1 MSRAMV
7 TARPRAEQVA
17 VDASSALWRRRP
29 EVGAAR
35 DAPLPAAVARR
46 SGTGPVVGRSPCDAC
61 GFAGDFSAVPAHG
74 ASPAEFEGDEVDAGL
89 LADRERADQE
99 TNPDPD
105 RGDRGQRATP
115 TVEPRCGCG
124 RSAPHGECAS
134 CRQSR
139 GLIQRSGRT
148 TTAREAPAS
157 VHDVLHTPGRA
168 FDRTTRAAFESSFGE
183 SFGHV
188 RLHDDARAHASA
200 QAIGAR
206 AYTVGEHM
214 VFGAGALTSETL
226 AGRHLLAH
234 ELTHVLQQ
242 RSSSPSPDV
251 GLAIGR
257 PYDAVEGEA
266 DRTAHAVTSGGE
278 VPQRFRA
285 AGAVVQRA
293 CGAAAIGARAAEC
306 ADRDPVF
313 VTGHPLFR
321 FDVNCDDFA
330 AGEEAR
336 LRGVAAALPAS
347 GPIVVHGYA
356 STDGDPDFNE
366 HLSCARARRAEAVL
380 SGPGGAGIDPAR
392 VTTERHG
399 PTPGP
404 AADRR
409 SVVIEAAAP
418 VPVPPGPPPTPLT
431 VAFTRVQADT
441 SPAGMPDRIPPRVD
455 TVVGVGVVGWHPP
468 LLPVTLRVDGAGGG
482 NGEATINGAAT
493 VDVTASTAVNLRGTT
508 QTTPGNAGNL
518 HLVAEQGGARLATSN
533 AFSVSAIP
541 QNFSITFNSLVT
553 GARRGIRVNNHW
565 ESDSGVVADL
575 DQAERS
581 EQVEYGAGTG
591 IFAGVTGVNSGYL
604 PAHNPPRV
612 DRHSIAAAALTG
624 AGTLT
629 ANQTFIFRDHRTG
642 AADIPVRNS
651 GFLIERRATPFLGVV
666 LFTTSKSGAAVTA
679 NGFASAAGAGAVSRT
694 QIV

>member
-1 MSRAMV
+1 MSWTIV
-7 TARPRAEQVA
+7 TARPRAERKT

-29 EVGAAR
+29 ESGAAR
-35 DAPLPAAVARR
+35 DTQGPATVARR
-46 SGTGPVVGRSPCDAC
+46 SGTGPVVGRSPFDAR
-61 GFAGDFSAVPAHG
+61 GFAGDFGAVPAHG
-74 ASPAEFEGDEVDAGL
+74 ASPAEFEGDEGDGPGL
-89 LADRERADQE
+89 LADREPADHGAVSE
-99 TNPDPD
+99 LD
-105 RGDRGQRATP
+105 RGHAATP

-134 CRQSR
+134 CRQTR
-139 GLIQRSGRT
+139 GLIQRNGRT
-148 TTAREAPAS
+148 TPAREAPAS
-157 VHDVLHTPGRA
+157 VHEVLRTPGRA
-168 FDRTTRAAFESSFGE
+168 FDRTTRAAFESRFGQSFD
-183 SFGHV
+183 HV

-242 RSSSPSPDV
+242 RSASPSPGV

-257 PYDAVEGEA
+257 PHDAAEGEA
-266 DRTAHAVTSGGE
+266 DRTAHAVASGKGD
-278 VPQRFRA
+278 VPQRFTA
-285 AGAVVQRA
+285 AGALVQRA

-306 ADRDPVF
+306 ADRDPLF
-313 VTGHPLFR
+313 VTGHPVFR

-336 LRGVAAALPAS
+336 LRGVAAALPAA

-431 VAFTRVQADT
+431 VAFTRVRADT

-455 TVVGVGVVGWHPP
+455 TIVGVGVVGWHPP
-468 LLPVTLRVDGAGGG
+468 LLPVTLSIDGAGGG

-518 HLVAEQGGARLATSN
+518 HLVAEQGGGRLATSN

-612 DRHSIAAAALTG
+612 DSHSVGTALLTG

-651 GFLIERRATPFLGVV
+651 GFLIARRATPLFGVV
-666 LFTTSKSGAAVTA
+666 FFTTSKSGAAVTA